1 LSLSNKKAF
10 TLVEMLVVLG
20 IMGILASIAVPY
32 AKAMVQRSDEMELR
46 SALRSVR
53 AAIDRF
59 KLDWTSGKI
68 SKFCNCASDDGYP
81 KTLKVLTDGA
91 AMPGLAEKKI
101 KYLRRI
107 PRDPFAD
114 QTVPVEE
121 QWGLRSYSDSPD
133 STAWGEQD
141 VYDIY
146 SKSDRKASD
155 GSKYSDW

>member
-1 LSLSNKKAF
+1 
-10 TLVEMLVVLG
+10 
-20 IMGILASIAVPY
+20 
-32 AKAMVQRSDEMELR
+32 
-46 SALRSVR
+46 
-53 AAIDRF
+53 
-59 KLDWTSGKI
+59 
-68 SKFCNCASDDGYP
+68 
-81 KTLKVLTDGA
+81 
-91 AMPGLAEKKI
+91 
-101 KYLRRI
+101 LRRI